1 MYNNYNPYYF
11 QQPMQR
17 PQGMEQV
24 PQPTQTYMQP
34 IPKPVGLL
42 GKSVDSID
50 VVKAMDITLDGSISY
65 FPLTDGSAIVTKQIL
80 QNGTSKTV
88 IYKPV
93 DEDKQEPVKNYITV
107 EEFNQRF
114 AEINIDEIEDLVDE
128 FKDIKKDIKDLKT
141 KLKSKGD

>member
-11 QQPMQR
+11 QQPIQR

-24 PQPTQTYMQP
+24 PQPTPTYIQP
-34 IPKPVGLL
+34 VTKPMGLL
-42 GKSVDSID
+42 GKSVDSIE

-88 IYKPV
+88 VYKPV
-93 DEDKQEPVKNYITV
+93 EDEKEKPAINYITV
-107 EEFNQRF
+107 DEFNQRL
-114 AEINIDEIEDLVDE
+114 AEINIDEIEDLIDE
-128 FKDIKKDIKDLKT
+128 FKDVKKDIKDLKT